1 MTHRVLSAEINH
13 ETNTFSILPTT
24 LNSYQARRYLRGEEI
39 RKAMSGTNTE
49 MSAHIDAAQR
59 YGWELVQPIAAQAT
73 PAGKTT
79 AETWSALSGAVLQA
93 CGEGDFDGVL
103 LALHGAMVTQDQDD
117 AEGDLLRHIRER
129 IGMEV
134 PLAITLDLHA
144 NVTEAMAR
152 LANIVLSYRTYPH
165 VDLYERAREAADLLQ
180 RAMNGEIHPQSLVRR
195 GPLLEGCNYG
205 RTQGGPMERLIGEA
219 DRIKGEEPGVFAI
232 SICSGFPWSDI
243 FEAGP
248 SVTVTGEGREKRFP
262 EIAENLMSVVWEAR
276 REKTVQEV
284 GLEAAI
290 AEAKLGGGYDQRPLI
305 LADFTDNPGSGG
317 YGDGI
322 ALLRAMVEA
331 RLSNAVFG
339 CVSDPEAARKCIAVG
354 TGKEVTLDLGAKID
368 PKSYGP
374 PLRITGVVEGITDGV
389 FTCQGPMSKGVRFSL
404 GPAAV
409 LRCGGVRVLITTRN
423 IQVYDLQIF
432 LSQGIDPGKC
442 SVVALKS
449 WHHFRASFE
458 PISRKVLL
466 VDSGAL
472 VSMDLK
478 RFPYRNIRRPVWPLD
493 EI

>member
-1 MTHRVLSAEINH
+1 MTRRILSAEINH

-24 LNSYQARRYLRGEEI
+24 LNSYKARRYLRGEEI
-39 RKAMSGTNTE
+39 REAMRGTNTE
-49 MSAHIDAAQR
+49 MGAHIDAAQR
-59 YGWELVQPIAAQAT
+59 YGWELIQPIAAQAT

-93 CGEGDFDGVL
+93 CRKGHFDGIL
-103 LALHGAMVTQDQDD
+103 LALHGAMVTEDQDD
-117 AEGDLLRHIRER
+117 AEGDLLRRIRER

-134 PLAITLDLHA
+134 PLALTLDLHA
-144 NVTEAMAR
+144 NVTDEMAR
-152 LANIVLSYRTYPH
+152 LANIVRSYQTYPH
-165 VDLYERAREAADLLQ
+165 VDLYERASEAADLLQ
-180 RAMNGEIHPQSLVRR
+180 LAMNGKIHPQTVVRR

-205 RTQGGPMERLIGEA
+205 RTQGGPMERLIREA
-219 DRIKGEEPGVFAI
+219 DRIKKEEPGVFAI

-248 SVTVTGEGREKRFP
+248 SVTITGEGREKRFP
-262 EIAENLMSVVWEAR
+262 EIAENLMSGVWEAR
-276 REKTVQEV
+276 REKTVHEV
-284 GLEAAI
+284 GLEEGI
-290 AEAKLGGGYDQRPLI
+290 AEATRFEASDRRPLV

-339 CVSDPEAARKCIAVG
+339 CVSDPEAAQKCITAG
-354 TGKEVTLDLGAKID
+354 AGKEVILDLGAKID

-374 PLRITGVVEGITDGV
+374 PLRIMGMVEGISDGV

-404 GPAAV
+404 GPTAV
-409 LRCGGVRVLITTRN
+409 LRSGGVRVVITTRN
-423 IQVYDLQIF
+423 MQVYDLQIF
-432 LSQGIDPGKC
+432 LSQGIDPREC

-478 RFPYRNIRRPVWPLD
+478 RFPYRKIRRPIWPLD
-493 EI
+493 EF